1 MPVEDGVCY
10 ALPVIDGI
18 VNRLLVRPR
27 IEEIFAFR
35 RQKIIELFGK

>member
-1 MPVEDGVCY
+1 M
-10 ALPVIDGI
+10 ALI
-18 VNRLLVRPR
+18 NRLVVRPR